1 MLLRLNAYAVG
12 GDAILKNVVIYFVV
26 LAIAGFACWLGFLIL
41 SGFVDGLRS
50 LCKGIVGS
58 LKNFSARRVE
68 RKRQLLLEREERT
81 KQLLLEREERTKQAE
96 QQEMADFRRRNSVQI
111 AGLPDFD
118 LLKRT
123 INQLD
128 IFIAAA
134 NSYRPQFTSLYDDRF
149 RTTNF
154 SYPFEFFFPRNNNS
168 DDGPDPEPFQITLDS
183 LAIPDGRELQPIYNG
198 LPSASEFPA
207 KEPSIIWDPPPA
219 PQQPNA
225 TLPAWAIKIISSED
239 GSEIDVH
246 ADILTRVYAAEIAQ
260 RDALQHRAAA
270 LQLEFKKK
278 LEEAHEAH
286 DMMELFIANE
296 NLKFRDLKQ
305 SISAEYQARK
315 KRFEQQAVTDLRP
328 IRDTYKSYLLGTKEG
343 VEEHFSLGLQTLR
356 LPLPSGYPWRVFYA
370 SDERLRSASAT
381 TTRII

>member
-1 MLLRLNAYAVG
+1 MTTVFVQQISHIHLSSFFRAIITAMMDQIPSPSRSRLIALRYPTVASCSLFIMVFPQRPN
-12 GDAILKNVVIYFVV
+12 FR
-26 LAIAGFACWLGFLIL
+26 
-41 SGFVDGLRS
+41 LRS
-50 LCKGIVGS
+50 RRS
-58 LKNFSARRVE
+58 L
-68 RKRQLLLEREERT
+68 
-81 KQLLLEREERTKQAE
+81 
-96 QQEMADFRRRNSVQI
+96 
-111 AGLPDFD
+111 
-118 LLKRT
+118 
-123 INQLD
+123 
-128 IFIAAA
+128 
-134 NSYRPQFTSLYDDRF
+134 
-149 RTTNF
+149 
-154 SYPFEFFFPRNNNS
+154 
-168 DDGPDPEPFQITLDS
+168 
-183 LAIPDGRELQPIYNG
+183 
-198 LPSASEFPA
+198 
-207 KEPSIIWDPPPA
+207 WDPPPA

-370 SDERLRSASAT
+370 SDQRLRSASAT